1 MTPINARVIIII
13 SNKKEVITMN
23 KINLSRSEKIKML
36 TGDILVISIDKENI
50 SYRFSNKFN
59 RLKVELVTEYET
71 KEVSIEDAIDN
82 IRLKIDDAFMALD
95 DGFYQGDEITDTLIQ
110 YICNSLRMELLGYDA
125 FIKSNC

>member
-1 MTPINARVIIII
+1 
-13 SNKKEVITMN
+13 MN
-23 KINLSRSEKIKML
+23 KIELTRSEKIKIL
-36 TGDILVISIDKENI
+36 TGDILVVSIDKENV

-71 KEVSIEDAIDN
+71 KEISIQEALDN

-95 DGFYQGDEITDTLIQ
+95 DDFLYQDEITDSLIQ

-125 FIKSNC
+125 FIKRYC

>member
-1 MTPINARVIIII
+1 MR
-13 SNKKEVITMN
+13 KEVLTMN
-23 KINLSRSEKIKML
+23 KINLSISEKIKML
-36 TGDILVISIDKENI
+36 TEPILVVSIDKENV

-71 KEVSIEDAIDN
+71 KEISIQDALDN
-82 IRLKIDDAFMALD
+82 IRLKSDDAFMALD
-95 DGFYQGDEITDTLIQ
+95 DGFQGEEITDTLIQ

>member
-1 MTPINARVIIII
+1 
-13 SNKKEVITMN
+13 MN
-23 KINLSRSEKIKML
+23 KIELTRSEKIKIL
-36 TGDILVISIDKENI
+36 TGDILVVSIDKENI

-71 KEVSIEDAIDN
+71 KEIPIQDALDN

-110 YICNSLRMELLGYDA
+110 YICNSLRLELMGYDA
-125 FIKSNC
+125 FIRSYC